1 MYEEAVGAAKAFFAV
16 LGDKEIV
23 QALQSGYAAAGYSGA
38 MRAAA
43 ETLSQ
48 RSYLT
53 YVQPTQIARLYAH
66 AGDKDHAL
74 QWLEKAFEE
83 QLPAMVHLGVD
94 LDWEI
99 LRDDPRFQDL
109 LRRLNL

>member
-1 MYEEAVGAAKAFFAV
+1 
-16 LGDKEIV
+16 
-23 QALQSGYAAAGYSGA
+23 

-43 ETLSQ
+43 ETLSE
-48 RSYLT
+48 RLT
-53 YVQPTQIARLYAH
+53 YVQPTQVARLYAH